1 VLDAGTTTRG
11 TAMIALYDLML
22 KAQNG
27 SALDVMAKQFGLAQQ
42 QANEAVSALMPAFSE
57 GMKRSAANP
66 YDFSSF
72 LKALY
77 SGEHAKY
84 FEDMTKAFTPVGV
97 AEGNDLLSQF
107 FGSKEVSRAIA
118 AQAAQMT
125 GIGQEIYK
133 QMLPVVA
140 NTLMGGLFKQSTS
153 PFFPGMLQQSGDN
166 PFLAAMQQWMEA
178 TGMARKPEP
187 QTNPFSNPFN
197 NPFTQAFFG
206 TAPKKEAQDLFADNP
221 FAKAFADMVAGMSG
235 KKPETDAAPEK
246 AETPADSWSKFVNTL
261 FDTGLEMQ
269 KDYQKN
275 IEGIFDT
282 MTKQAETGTQKAPKA
297 PKDAG

>member
-1 VLDAGTTTRG
+1 
-11 TAMIALYDLML
+11 MIALYDLML

-153 PFFPGMLQQSGDN
+153 PFFPGMPQQSGDN

-206 TAPKKEAQDLFADNP
+206 TAPKKEAQDVFADNP

-282 MTKQAETGTQKAPKA
+282 MSKQAETGTQKAPKA
-297 PKDAG
+297 PKDVG

>member
-1 VLDAGTTTRG
+1 
-11 TAMIALYDLML
+11 MIALYDLML
-22 KAQNG
+22 KAQDG
-27 SALDVMAKQFGLAQQ
+27 SALEVMAKQFGLAQK

-57 GMKRSAANP
+57 GMKRAAATP
-66 YDFSSF
+66 YDFTSF

-77 SGEHAKY
+77 SGDHVKY
-84 FEDMTKAFTPVGV
+84 FEDMTKAFTPSGI

-125 GIGQEIYK
+125 GIGQEVYK

-140 NTLMGGLFKQSTS
+140 NTLMGGLFKQSAS
-153 PFFPGMLQQSGDN
+153 PFFPGMQQDKDN
-166 PFLAAMQQWMEA
+166 PFLAAMQQWMVA
-178 TGMARKPEP
+178 TGMAKKPEP
-187 QTNPFSNPFN
+187 QTNPFN

-206 TAPKKEAQDLFADNP
+206 STPGKETQDPLADNP
-221 FAKAFADMVAGMSG
+221 FFKAYSDMMTVMSG
-235 KKPETDAAPEK
+235 KNPDEQATAPK
-246 AETPADSWSKFVNTL
+246 ADSPADSWAKLVNTM

-269 KDYQKN
+269 RDYQKS

-282 MTKQAETGTQKAPKA
+282 MSKSAGEQTPKE
-297 PKDAG
+297 PKNGK